1 MGMFLPCVAFSSPIC
16 ASVRLRPKCQVV
28 QFYSAASVLVT
39 LSATTLLR
47 SPCKGRFGCRLV
59 VPQPVFCECCPFRP
73 IRYDSRALTAERKMP
88 LQLRSPSG
96 QDTSFEVRNACA
108 RALIVSICPDVD
120 SSDYIRVLWRWG
132 HVVRRKVMRAPAGR
146 RRSRQAGSQRRPPPC
161 QRTRRT
167 APCPNPCCSCP
178 ARCHLEVR
186 SRL

>member
-28 QFYSAASVLVT
+28 QFCSAASVLVT

-59 VPQPVFCECCPFRP
+59 VPQPVFFECCPFRP

-96 QDTSFEVRNACA
+96 QGTLFRGKERMCKGTEY
-108 RALIVSICPDVD
+108 VSICPDVD
-120 SSDYIRVLWRWG
+120 SSDYIRVLWPWG
-132 HVVRRKVMRAPAGR
+132 QRVRRKVIAAPPRTGTAG
-146 RRSRQAGSQRRPPPC
+146 
-161 QRTRRT
+161 
-167 APCPNPCCSCP
+167 
-178 ARCHLEVR
+178 
-186 SRL
+186 

>member
-59 VPQPVFCECCPFRP
+59 VPQPVFFECCPFRP

-88 LQLRSPSG
+88 LHMRFLPLKEGALPGWGTQL
-96 QDTSFEVRNACA
+96 Q
-108 RALIVSICPDVD
+108 
-120 SSDYIRVLWRWG
+120 G
-132 HVVRRKVMRAPAGR
+132 H
-146 RRSRQAGSQRRPPPC
+146 
-161 QRTRRT
+161 
-167 APCPNPCCSCP
+167 
-178 ARCHLEVR
+178 
-186 SRL
+186 